1 MDTSIITTNSDTSS
15 SDELMKKRSIKYK
28 HVIMILVAAIIVF
41 LVCSI
46 LFIYYF
52 YSWRETTVNFTG
64 NNYKVAPRYPDKQ
77 KAASILYE
85 LDKAAIKL
93 INYMDK
99 KYKNTRNK
107 NIKEVVR
114 LLKQNYDSNSLSE
127 NDPEWK
133 MGHKAVTVNGS
144 KISMAL
150 RKKNGKFYNMNLLKF
165 VFFHELAHVG
175 THVKYLTKNNHHP
188 EHYWA
193 VFKLILGDAAEL
205 GLIKLKPYSIRNKET
220 YAGEDIIYNPYFNK
234 KLSL

>member
-1 MDTSIITTNSDTSS
+1 MNEKSS
-15 SDELMKKRSIKYK
+15 PLDDLLKKRSIKYR
-28 HVIMILVAAIIVF
+28 HVVMILIAAIIIF
-41 LVCSI
+41 LVSII
-46 LFIYYF
+46 LFIYYY
-52 YSWRETTVNFTG
+52 YSWRNTSVNFTG
-64 NNYKVAPRYPDKQ
+64 NNYKVAPRYPNKR

-85 LDKAAIKL
+85 LDKAAVKL

-107 NIKEVVR
+107 NIDEVVK
-114 LLKQNYDSNSLSE
+114 LLKQNYDSTSLSE

-133 MGHKAVTVNGS
+133 MGHKAVTINGS
-144 KISMAL
+144 KISLAL
-150 RKKNGKFYNMNLLKF
+150 RKKNGDFYNMNLLKF

-175 THVKYLTKNNHHP
+175 TNVKYITKNNHHP

-193 VFKLILGDAAEL
+193 VFKLILGDASEL

-234 KLSL
+234 KLNL